1 MIART
6 FNVIAISLLACSS
19 VFAADL
25 TVTVTDI
32 RSTKG
37 SLGLSVVDSAAAWNA
52 QAKAIA
58 QQKQPAQ
65 GAEVVFRF
73 ADLPPGEYAVSVMHD
88 ENDNGKLDANFMGMP
103 TEGYGFSNNPQTL
116 RKPTFEEARFQLEA
130 KGGEIN
136 VRLR

>member
-6 FNVIAISLLACSS
+6 FNVIAISLLAGSS

-25 TVTVTDI
+25 TVTITDI
-32 RSTKG
+32 RSAKG
-37 SLGLSVVDSAAAWNA
+37 SLGLSVVDSAAAWND
-52 QAKAIA
+52 QAKAVA
-58 QQKQPAQ
+58 RQRQPVQ

-73 ADLPPGEYAVSVMHD
+73 ADLPPGDYAVSVMHD

-116 RKPTFEEARFQLEA
+116 RKPTFEQARFPLEA
-130 KGGEIN
+130 GGSAIN